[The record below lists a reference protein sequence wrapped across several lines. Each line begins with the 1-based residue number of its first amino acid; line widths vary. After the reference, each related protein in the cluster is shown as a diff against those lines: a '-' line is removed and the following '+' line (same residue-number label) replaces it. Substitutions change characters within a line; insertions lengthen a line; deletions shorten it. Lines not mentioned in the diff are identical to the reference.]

1 LKRGMNMFFL
11 QMSGFPGSGKSTL
24 AREIA
29 AQTGAVLV
37 DHDVVKSALLE
48 EMPEINPQQAGKVAY
63 NIDWSLVDSNLAL
76 GNSAILDS
84 PCLYPVMIEKGE
96 ALAEKYGTKYK
107 YIECYLDDYEQIN
120 HRLKNRET
128 MRSHIREVSSEVVFR
143 STLEN
148 SKRPLN
154 HPFLIVDTSKPLEGY
169 LQKAMDYINS

>member
-1 LKRGMNMFFL
+1 
-11 QMSGFPGSGKSTL
+11 MSGFPGSGKSTL

-29 AQTGAVLV
+29 AQTVVVLV

-63 NIDWSLVDSNLAL
+63 NIDWSLVDANLAL
-76 GNSAILDS
+76 GNSTILDS

-96 ALAEKYGTKYK
+96 ALADKYGAKYK
-107 YIECYLDDYEQIN
+107 YIECYLDDYDQIN
-120 HRLKNRET
+120 QRLKSRET
-128 MRSHIREVSSEVVFR
+128 MQSQISKVSSEVVFR

-154 HPFLIVDTSKPLEGY
+154 HPFLIVDTSKPLKNY